1 MRKPAPQQQGA
12 KMSKLTPQQWQ
23 QVIKKRVEE
32 DFSPDLVIS
41 PDLARKWNCS
51 SDTIRTKVRKAG
63 LTLPKQYKKSP
74 NLDPGGSRGLFK
86 IPEHQQQGAKT
97 SKLTPEQWQQVI
109 KECVEEGISPN
120 DLARKW
126 NCSSDTISKL
136 SKLSKQAI
144 KVKTYK
150 LTPEQWQQ
158 VIKECVEEEISP
170 NDLARKWNCS
180 SDTIRTK
187 VRKAGLTLPKQYKK
201 SSNLDPGGSRG
212 LGSCSSGGK
221 PAAFT
226 SASSEK
232 CKLKKTVL
240 VIDKRT
246 MTSKTKDEDTP
257 KATPRKPRW
266 TRRQKKEMK
275 TPQKLHQESH
285 AGHEGKRRR

>member
-136 SKLSKQAI
+136 SKLSKQ
-144 KVKTYK
+144 VF
-150 LTPEQWQQ
+150 
-158 VIKECVEEEISP
+158 
-170 NDLARKWNCS
+170 
-180 SDTIRTK
+180 K
-187 VRKAGLTLPKQYKK
+187 VRKAGFTMFEQFKK
-201 SSNLDPGGSRG
+201 SPILDTGGSRG
-212 LGSCSSGGK
+212 L
-221 PAAFT
+221 
-226 SASSEK
+226 
-232 CKLKKTVL
+232 
-240 VIDKRT
+240 
-246 MTSKTKDEDTP
+246 
-257 KATPRKPRW
+257 
-266 TRRQKKEMK
+266 
-275 TPQKLHQESH
+275 
-285 AGHEGKRRR
+285 

>member
-1 MRKPAPQQQGA
+1 MRKPAPQHEGA
-12 KMSKLTPQQWQ
+12 KTSKLTPEQWQ
-23 QVIKKRVEE
+23 QVIKERVEE
-32 DFSPDLVIS
+32 GIS
-41 PDLARKWNCS
+41 PNDLARKWNCS